1 MLWYKVA
8 EQLTLHDITLIVG
21 PNRTEKTKFL
31 YEQYEG
37 QPFTLDV
44 SKAKIAYCG
53 GDTRITDE
61 EWTDISERDC
71 PFIGVDDAHLLTPL
85 DLVKLIDVAVETK
98 KRLYMTCNE
107 TFVAQLP
114 EFLSH
119 AKLRRC
125 SLVKLERFSD
135 TDVCAWTLADVS

>member
-8 EQLTLHDITLIVG
+8 DQLTLHDINLIVG

-31 YEQYEG
+31 YEQYLG
-37 QPFTLDV
+37 QPFVLDV

-61 EWTDISERDC
+61 EWTGMSERDC
-71 PFIGVDDAHLLTPL
+71 PFIGVDDAHLLTPP
-85 DLVKLIDVAVETK
+85 DLLKLVDMAMETK

-114 EFLSH
+114 ELLSH
-119 AKLRRC
+119 VKMRRR
-125 SLVKLERFSD
+125 SLVKLERLTD
-135 TDVCAWTLADVS
+135 TDVCAWTLAGV